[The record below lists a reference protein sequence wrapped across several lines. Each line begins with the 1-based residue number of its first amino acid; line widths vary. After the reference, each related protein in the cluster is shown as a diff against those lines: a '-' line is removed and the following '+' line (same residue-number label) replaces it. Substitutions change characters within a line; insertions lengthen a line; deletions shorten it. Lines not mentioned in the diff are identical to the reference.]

1 MPGACAESQV
11 RSFER
16 AQASVG
22 GSASPNSKAGV
33 GINLGLRVW
42 AGERVGFACFLHP

>member
-1 MPGACAESQV
+1 M

-22 GSASPNSKAGV
+22 GSTWNNSKAGL

-42 AGERVGFACFLHP
+42 AIGVCLVRAIGF

>member
-1 MPGACAESQV
+1 MLGACAGSQV

-22 GSASPNSKAGV
+22 GSAGPKSKAGL

-42 AGERVGFACFLHP
+42 ANWGVSG

>member
-1 MPGACAESQV
+1 M

-22 GSASPNSKAGV
+22 GSTGPNSKAGL

-42 AGERVGFACFLHP
+42 VGERVGFANLAHGWCIAIAGSR